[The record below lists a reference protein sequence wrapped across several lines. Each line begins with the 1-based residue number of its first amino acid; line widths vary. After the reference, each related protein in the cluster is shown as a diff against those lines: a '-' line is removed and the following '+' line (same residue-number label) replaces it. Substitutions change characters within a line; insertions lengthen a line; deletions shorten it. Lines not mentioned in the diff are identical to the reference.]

1 MPPWY
6 QPLITAVLITRIRCM
21 FTTGFVVAQFFQTSH
36 TSKYSSVTLHLK
48 DRHKLHPNYFLKRKV
63 DRLVSPL
70 YVLCVKHALF
80 EFRADKSQASR
91 KHANFTWYPPG
102 VVCYFAYCFYI
113 TKYIPSIL
121 YVMSM
126 T

>member
-1 MPPWY
+1 MTSFQRRRCG

-21 FTTGFVVAQFFQTSH
+21 FTTGFVVAQFFQTSQ

-70 YVLCVKHALF
+70 YVLCVKDALF
-80 EFRADKSQASR
+80 EVRADKSQASR
-91 KHANFTWYPPG
+91 KHASFTWYPPASHRLLG
-102 VVCYFAYCFYI
+102 LSEI
-113 TKYIPSIL
+113 S
-121 YVMSM
+121 MSSL
-126 T
+126 